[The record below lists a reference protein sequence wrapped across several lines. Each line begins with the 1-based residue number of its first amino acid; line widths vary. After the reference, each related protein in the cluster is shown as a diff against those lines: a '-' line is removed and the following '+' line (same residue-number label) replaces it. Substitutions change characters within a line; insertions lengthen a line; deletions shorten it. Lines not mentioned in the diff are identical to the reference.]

1 MFLWWSEILVDRVWV
16 VTLNEISVGR
26 VPQCQREFGFWKL
39 AFYSFVQLSS
49 IGSTHYRFR

>member
-1 MFLWWSEILVDRVWV
+1 MFLWWSEILVDRVLV